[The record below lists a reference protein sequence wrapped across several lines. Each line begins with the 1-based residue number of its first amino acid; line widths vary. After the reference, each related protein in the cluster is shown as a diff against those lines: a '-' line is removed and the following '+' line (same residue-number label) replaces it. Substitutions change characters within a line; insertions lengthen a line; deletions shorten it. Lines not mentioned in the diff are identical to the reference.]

1 MPSAPFPIHSVLT
14 SLRSSFLLLVT
25 IAHLLGQ
32 ACAAQ
37 EWFVPSSIWLGV
49 GLMII
54 GVALLFV
61 DRTLALLIL
70 CLCLTFFIANTTLR
84 HVLKPNFPPD
94 HIRQLALPQ
103 EVTIEGWLYREP
115 DRLPHRGRLYME
127 TLRVWK
133 NGDTYPAQGK
143 LVISVRSLTNPWQ
156 YGDLLRL
163 TLRLRTPRNFYTPG
177 SFDYEEHLARQE
189 IYVTSFLWEDKEIE
203 RVGWHGNLLRKQ
215 VEHLRRTIGLF
226 FSAYLDERTAAV
238 LRALIIG
245 DEGHLT
251 KDVRTLFS
259 RAGVAHVLSISGLHI
274 SLVAAVSYGAWWW
287 LLGRSRYLLLRFV
300 MPKVAALLTIP
311 PVLFYAGLAGGNVA
325 TWRSVVMVLVYLL
338 ALLLDRQEE
347 VYRSLALAA
356 LLISLLWPGAVLDI
370 SFQLS
375 FLSVLSIL
383 LGMQRFSVWWERKKT
398 QRLTPFPFWQERI
411 GYWLAAYFVVSLSA
425 MLGSAPLTAFH
436 FNQVSVVGVLANLL
450 IVPLLGS
457 AAVILGLSAAGLF
470 LLSPTLAIP
479 VLACAGVATQGG
491 TWLTQMIGGWSFAAF
506 SVVTPTLF
514 ELLLIYSC
522 LTWGFLSLPWTGRRI
537 STLPRIAC
545 LVSLA
550 ALFIDCLFWIHFRY
564 FHQDLRVTFLDV
576 GQGDATVVELPGSQV
591 MVIDGGGFGSEEF
604 DVGEAILAPFLWSRK
619 IARVDILVMSH
630 PQLDHY
636 GGLAFVAE
644 QFAPRELW
652 FNGELASITRFA
664 RLWTAL
670 EHARVAFRVFCRDT
684 ARIDLLRVQVEVLHP
699 PCQRTGLDTNN
710 ASLVLRLSH
719 SEIDFLF
726 TGDLEAA
733 GEQVMLAHRSE
744 VASEILKAPHHGSRT
759 SSTLAFVN
767 EIDPQVVVAS
777 LGDHNRFGFP
787 AAEVVQRYEQRGSRF
802 LRTDQDGA
810 VTIISDGHSYEVVAT
825 RERLNNPNNP

>member
-1 MPSAPFPIHSVLT
+1 MSSAPFPIHSVLT
-14 SLRSSFLLLVT
+14 SLRSSFLLFITL
-25 IAHLLGQ
+25 AHLLGQ

-37 EWFVPSSIWLGV
+37 GWFVPSSIWVGV
-49 GLMII
+49 GFVII
-54 GVALLFV
+54 GVALVFV
-61 DRTLALLIL
+61 DRRCALLML
-70 CLCLTFFIANTTLR
+70 CFCLTFFIANTALR
-84 HVLKPNFPPD
+84 HVLKPSFSPD
-94 HIRQLALPQ
+94 HVHQLALPQ

-115 DRLPHRGRLYME
+115 DRFPHRGRLYIE
-127 TLRVWK
+127 TLHVWK
-133 NGDTYPAQGK
+133 NGSAYPAQGK
-143 LVISVRSLTNPWQ
+143 ILVSVRSLTGPWQ
-156 YGDLLRL
+156 YGDLLRV
-163 TLRLRTPRNFYTPG
+163 TVRLRTPRNFHTPG
-177 SFDYEEHLARQE
+177 SFDYEGHLARQD
-189 IYVTSFLWEDKEIE
+189 IYVTAFLWEDKEIE
-203 RVGWHGNLLRKQ
+203 RVGWHGNLLGKQ
-215 VEHLRRTIGLF
+215 VEHLRRTIGSF
-226 FSAYLDERTAAV
+226 FSAHLDEQTAAV
-238 LRALIIG
+238 LRALIVG
-245 DEGHLT
+245 DEAHLT

-274 SLVAAVSYGAWWW
+274 SLVAAASYGAWWW
-287 LLGRSRYLLLRFV
+287 LLGRSHYLLLRFV
-300 MPKVAALLTIP
+300 MPKIAALLTIP
-311 PVLFYAGLAGGNVA
+311 PVLFYAGLAGSNVA

-338 ALLLDRQEE
+338 AILLDRQEE
-347 VYRSLALAA
+347 VYRSLAFAA

-375 FLSVLSIL
+375 FLSVLSLL
-383 LGMQRFSVWWERKKT
+383 LGMQRFSVWWETKKV
-398 QRLTPFPFWQERI
+398 QRLTPFPLWQERI

-470 LLSPTLAIP
+470 LLSPTFAIP
-479 VLACAGVATQGG
+479 VLVCAGVATQGG
-491 TWLTQMIGGWSFAAF
+491 AWLTQMIGGWSFSAF
-506 SVVTPTLF
+506 SVVTPTLL
-514 ELLLIYSC
+514 ELLLLYSSLFC
-522 LTWGFLSLPWTGRRI
+522 GFFSIAWMELRTASLMRA
-537 STLPRIAC
+537 LFF
-545 LVSLA
+545 VSLL
-550 ALFIDCLFWIHFRY
+550 ALLTDCLFWIHSRY

-591 MVIDGGGFGSEEF
+591 MVIDGGGFASEEF
-604 DVGEAILAPFLWSRK
+604 DAGEAILAPFLWSRK

-652 FNGELASITRFA
+652 FNGERASITRFA

-670 EHARVAFRVFCRDT
+670 EHAGAALRVFCRDT
-684 ARIDLLRVQVEVLHP
+684 SRIDLVRVQVEVLHP
-699 PCQRTGLDTNN
+699 PCQHTGLDTNN

-733 GEQVMLAHRSE
+733 GEQGVLAHRSE

-767 EIDPQVVVAS
+767 EVNPQVVVAS

-787 AAEVVQRYEQRGSRF
+787 AAEVVQRYKQKGSRF
-802 LRTDQDGA
+802 FRTDQDGA
-810 VTIISDGHSYEVVAT
+810 VTIISDGHSYKIATT
-825 RERLNNPNNP
+825 RERLHNP